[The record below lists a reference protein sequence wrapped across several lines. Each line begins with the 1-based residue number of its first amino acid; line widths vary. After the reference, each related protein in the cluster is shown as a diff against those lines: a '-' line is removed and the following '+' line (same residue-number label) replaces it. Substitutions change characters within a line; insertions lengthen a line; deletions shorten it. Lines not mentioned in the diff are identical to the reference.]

1 MKNKLQRLLK
11 PLGIMA
17 ATAAIVMAL
26 GFVERTSD
34 RTPVT
39 ELRVE
44 VSAGQGVHFID
55 ERAVR
60 EQVLATQNGVVGAP
74 MGQVDAARIESE
86 LRDVPCV
93 ESADVYH
100 TMDGVLH
107 VRVDQRRPIARVI
120 NADGSGFYI
129 DEQGVTMPLSDIWTA
144 RVLVFTGQLHEP
156 FTNGTHDPA
165 ANDSLARATY
175 SDEIHRLARFITA
188 DPLWDALIDQVVV
201 DANGDFELVPRIGQ
215 MRIAIGRGE
224 QLEERF
230 AKLREFYAKGVPQGG
245 WRKYSRID
253 LRFADQ
259 VVATQRTTS

>member
-1 MKNKLQRLLK
+1 MKKKLLGLLK

-17 ATAAIVMAL
+17 GAAVIVMAL
-26 GFVERTSD
+26 GFVERTAD

-44 VSAGQGVHFID
+44 VGAGQGVHFID

-60 EQVLATQNGVVGAP
+60 EQVLAAQNGLVGAP
-74 MGQVDAARIESE
+74 MGQVDAARIETE

-93 ESADVYH
+93 ENADVYH

-156 FTNGTHDPA
+156 FVAGTHDPA

-175 SDEIHRLARFITA
+175 SDEIHHLARFITA

-224 QLEERF
+224 QLSERF

-245 WRKYSRID
+245 WRKYARID